1 MGYSLWGCKRVG
13 HDLATK
19 HCNKQ
24 HRMENLSVD
33 KDWKWEEE
41 LPAKRQDKETWGER
55 VMELFPG
62 MILMVDMTQCIC
74 QKA

>member
-1 MGYSLWGCKRVG
+1 
-13 HDLATK
+13 
-19 HCNKQ
+19 
-24 HRMENLSVD
+24 MENLSVD

-41 LPAKRQDKETWGER
+41 LPAKRQDKETWGKR

-62 MILMVDMTQCIC
+62 MILMVDTTPCIC

>member
-13 HDLATK
+13 HNLATK
-19 HCNKQ
+19 NCNKQ

-62 MILMVDMTQCIC
+62 MILMMDMTQCIC
-74 QKA
+74 QNA